1 MQRTTGG
8 TPFKLRSG
16 SPFKQT
22 RMVRKT
28 DDNRNELVDV
38 TKGKTNV
45 RKSWK
50 QAWADNDEG
59 IQGMYDSY
67 EAYEADRKAAK
78 AADAEA
84 YEKDLVE
91 KTGVSG
97 GPGTVQTPD
106 TVTPVASPGETIPE
120 VKGDMKDTFTPQ
132 DIRMADRERKIIR
145 NRSDK
150 ADKSIRNKQRRYDK
164 NLGKAGYNFGMVKP
178 TEMTTNEAGE
188 EVPNVNYQ
196 SEMDAWNKN
205 EQIKATFDKT
215 RKGSRLSDKI
225 SSAQGDKD
233 FYSEHAQR
241 IQEGA
246 DQGVNPN
253 KGRMIE
259 EGKVMQAHQP
269 ESTTEGSDR
278 TFVGDDHGYEVY
290 EGQESLGG
298 NNLEVANQS
307 GNTGGGDTVPEGG
320 MVNIENNEEGELTPE
335 QQRLQSNI
343 GRKAGSA
350 ALGMNPVGR
359 AIKPI
364 VKGIMGSGDHKQDFE
379 GDRDPIYE
387 PTWWDGAKSKFG
399 NFFKSF
405 GASDPM
411 DRKLGINKEE
421 SSNKFGGP
429 KMKFGR
435 NKQY

>member
-38 TKGKTNV
+38 TKGQTNV
-45 RKSWK
+45 RKTWK

-59 IQGMYDSY
+59 IQGMYNSY
-67 EAYEADRKAAK
+67 EDYVADRKGQKAANEEAYEADMVA
-78 AADAEA
+78 
-84 YEKDLVE
+84 

-132 DIRMADRERKIIR
+132 DLRMAGREMKITDNQIRKNTR
-145 NRSDK
+145 KVDN
-150 ADKSIRNKQRRYDK
+150 KSRRYDK

-178 TEMTTNEAGE
+178 SEMTTNEAGE

-196 SEMDAWNKN
+196 SEMDAYNKN

-215 RKGSRLSDKI
+215 RKGSRLKRNMD
-225 SSAQGDKD
+225 SAQGRVD
-233 FYSEHAQR
+233 FYNEHKQR

-298 NNLEVANQS
+298 DNLEVANQS
-307 GNTGGGDTVPEGG
+307 GNTGGGDPVPGGG
-320 MVNIENNEEGELTPE
+320 MVPIENNEERELTAE
-335 QQRLQSNI
+335 EQRLQSNI

-350 ALGMNPVGR
+350 VLGANPVGR

>member
-132 DIRMADRERKIIR
+132 DLRMAGREMKIADNQIRKNTR
-145 NRSDK
+145 KVD
-150 ADKSIRNKQRRYDK
+150 NKGRRYDK

-215 RKGSRLSDKI
+215 RKGSRL
-225 SSAQGDKD
+225 Q
-233 FYSEHAQR
+233 H
-241 IQEGA
+241 
-246 DQGVNPN
+246 
-253 KGRMIE
+253 
-259 EGKVMQAHQP
+259 
-269 ESTTEGSDR
+269 
-278 TFVGDDHGYEVY
+278 
-290 EGQESLGG
+290 
-298 NNLEVANQS
+298 
-307 GNTGGGDTVPEGG
+307 
-320 MVNIENNEEGELTPE
+320 
-335 QQRLQSNI
+335 
-343 GRKAGSA
+343 
-350 ALGMNPVGR
+350 
-359 AIKPI
+359 KPTY
-364 VKGIMGSGDHKQDFE
+364 VLF
-379 GDRDPIYE
+379 
-387 PTWWDGAKSKFG
+387 
-399 NFFKSF
+399 
-405 GASDPM
+405 
-411 DRKLGINKEE
+411 
-421 SSNKFGGP
+421 
-429 KMKFGR
+429 
-435 NKQY
+435 